1 MIFNIGR
8 LLEERPSY
16 VPQDSDLSGF
26 FHLLLN
32 IVKNQSLHVSIPALH
47 LWVKLLDSEKIGGSP
62 TVTSLIPD
70 LLETCSHRLIRY
82 EALPED
88 SDHPSIMFLNEDVDT
103 MPEKHAFLGNYT
115 RFCNQIVETIVQ
127 AQPADAL
134 YHILGQA
141 DKVLD
146 HLYDGEP
153 DFSIQAYTKTS
164 VPLLRLDAQFSVI
177 EAALK
182 GYSKWLSHK
191 GSSANENEHD
201 VMTSNLQ
208 VWCDRLLTLT
218 FEDPL
223 IKERVI
229 QLAVGFATGPL
240 KRNARFAFRI
250 FEYTLDTRCPENPT
264 YTAYN
269 DAVKDLHGFCLH
281 QLQRLAMRFPDYLV
295 TIFDEVERKVNQISQ
310 AVAQDEQTR
319 VRYSSILFIII
330 HRATSVDSKPREAR
344 LERFLEPI
352 IAQWQSAE
360 LTHSLTSFD
369 GFCDLLGLAGIQQYV
384 TSRAVHQ
391 IQDWSIH
398 PLDDEGRALQLHMQN
413 SLERLPLRATKT
425 ILSVSVEKLEPGS
438 RPYNMACG
446 LWQSN
451 IPLILPNLLHFISQ
465 AHAFH
470 DPDNWSRILPEM
482 KGIVRRVLT
491 DRFWQ
496 VGISTGSRDDFY
508 ARVGGTRTTIE
519 GFASSVRAILRAVR
533 ETGYRLLY
541 YMSLLGERFYSY
553 EELPV
558 PLSRALFT
566 DACALSTHQMA
577 MLVEMIRP
585 VIDQCPVACRN
596 HFLPPILAALFEQLD
611 RKASSEWERI
621 ETRTRAAAEDDNLAD
636 EMRDESILRQL
647 TFTSVMMVVGLLDPQ
662 KASEYSKRYCITR
675 PLNANISQT
684 LQVLK

>member
-8 LLEERPSY
+8 LLDEKPTF

-26 FHLLLN
+26 FHLLLD

-47 LWVKLLDSEKIGGSP
+47 LWVKLLSSDKIKGSP
-62 TVTSLIPD
+62 TVITLIPD
-70 LLETCSHRLIRY
+70 LLETCSHRLVRY

-88 SDHPSIMFLNEDVDT
+88 SSNASIVFLSEDVDT
-103 MPEKHAFLGNYT
+103 MPERHAFLGNYT

-127 AQPADAL
+127 QQPADAL

-141 DKVLD
+141 DNLLD

-153 DFSIQAYTKTS
+153 AFSSQSYTKTS

-182 GYSKWLSHK
+182 GYSKWLSY
-191 GSSANENEHD
+191 GGILANEGEHD
-201 VMTSNLQ
+201 IMTSNLQ
-208 VWCDRLLTLT
+208 VWCDRLLGLI

-250 FEYTLDTRCPENPT
+250 FEYTLDTRCPEDPT
-264 YTAYN
+264 CGTYN

-281 QLQRLAMRFPDYLV
+281 QLQRLAMRFPDYLI
-295 TIFDEVERKVNQISQ
+295 TIFDEVERKVNQVSQ
-310 AVAQDEQTR
+310 TAASDEQTR
-319 VRYSSILFIII
+319 ARYSSILFIIT

-344 LERFLEPI
+344 LEQFIRPLM
-352 IAQWQSAE
+352 AQWQSSE
-360 LTHSLTSFD
+360 LTDSLSSFD
-369 GFCDLLGLAGIQQYV
+369 AFCNLLGLGGIQHYV
-384 TSRAVHQ
+384 TSRAVQQ
-391 IQDWSIH
+391 IQDWSTC
-398 PLDDEGRALQLHMQN
+398 PLDEEGLVLQLHMQHA
-413 SLERLPLRATKT
+413 LEQLPLRATKT
-425 ILSVSVEKLEPGS
+425 ILSVSVERLEPDS
-438 RPYNMACG
+438 NPYNMACG
-446 LWQSN
+446 LWQKH

-470 DPDNWSRILPEM
+470 DPANWTHIPPEM
-482 KGIVRRVLT
+482 KGIVRRILT

-496 VGISTGSRDDFY
+496 VGISTGSRDEFY
-508 ARVGGTRTTIE
+508 AKVGGTRTTVE
-519 GFASSVRAILRAVR
+519 GFASSIRATLRAVR

-541 YMSLLGERFYSY
+541 YMSLLGEQFYSY
-553 EELPV
+553 EELPG
-558 PLSRALFT
+558 PLAHALFT
-566 DACALSTHQMA
+566 DACTLSTHQMA
-577 MLVEMIRP
+577 ILVEMIRP
-585 VIDQCPVACRN
+585 IIDQCPVPCRT

-621 ETRTRAAAEDDNLAD
+621 ETRTKAASEDDNLAD

-662 KASEYSKRYCITR
+662 KTSKFQAATI
-675 PLNANISQT
+675 PHSS
-684 LQVLK
+684 

>member
-8 LLEERPSY
+8 LLEERPTLI
-16 VPQDSDLSGF
+16 PQDSGLSGF
-26 FHLLLN
+26 FNLLLD

-47 LWVKLLDSEKIGGSP
+47 LWVKLLSSEKIGSSP
-62 TVTSLIPD
+62 AVSTLIPD
-70 LLETCSHRLIRY
+70 LLETCSHRLVRY
-82 EALPED
+82 ESLPED
-88 SDHPSIMFLNEDVDT
+88 SSNPSIVFLNEDVDT
-103 MPEKHAFLGNYT
+103 MPERHAFLGNYT

-141 DKVLD
+141 DQVLD

-153 DFSIQAYTKTS
+153 AFSIQTYTKTS
-164 VPLLRLDAQFSVI
+164 VPLIRLDAQFSVI

-182 GYSKWLSHK
+182 GYSKWLSHRS
-191 GSSANENEHD
+191 SSASENEHD
-201 VMTSNLQ
+201 IMTSNLQ
-208 VWCDRLLTLT
+208 VWCDRLLSLM

-250 FEYTLDTRCPENPT
+250 FEYTLDTRCPDDPNCAT
-264 YTAYN
+264 YS

-281 QLQRLAMRFPDYLV
+281 QLQRLAMRFPDYLI
-295 TIFDEVERKVNQISQ
+295 TIFDEVEQKVNQVSQ
-310 AVAQDEQTR
+310 AVALDEQTR
-319 VRYSSILFIII
+319 VRYSSVLFIIT

-344 LERFLEPI
+344 LENFLQPMM
-352 IAQWQSAE
+352 AQWQNQA
-360 LTHSLTSFD
+360 LTESLSSFE
-369 GFCDLLGLAGIQQYV
+369 GFCDLLGLGGIQQYV

-391 IQDWSIH
+391 IPDWSTH
-398 PLDDEGRALQLHMQN
+398 PLDDDGRALQLHMQN
-413 SLERLPLRATKT
+413 ALERLPLKATKT

-438 RPYNMACG
+438 RPYNMACA
-446 LWQSN
+446 LWQRN

-470 DPDNWSRILPEM
+470 DPANWSHIAPEM
-482 KGIVRRVLT
+482 NGIVRRILT

-496 VGISTGSRDDFY
+496 VGISTGSRDEFY
-508 ARVGGTRTTIE
+508 AKVGGTRTTVE
-519 GFASSVRAILRAVR
+519 GFASSIRATLRAVR

-541 YMSLLGERFYSY
+541 YMSLLGEHFYSY
-553 EELPV
+553 EELPA

-577 MLVEMIRP
+577 ILVEMIRP
-585 VIDQCPVACRN
+585 IIDQCPITCRN

-611 RKASSEWERI
+611 RKASNEWERI
-621 ETRTRAAAEDDNLAD
+621 ETRTKAASEDDNLAD

-662 KASEYSKRYCITR
+662 KASKY
-675 PLNANISQT
+675 LNATRAQDR
-684 LQVLK
+684 

>member
-1 MIFNIGR
+1 MLTTNQLVFNIGR
-8 LLEERPSY
+8 LLEERPSFI
-16 VPQDSDLSGF
+16 PENSDLSGF
-26 FHLLLN
+26 FGLLLS
-32 IVKNQSLHVSIPALH
+32 IVKSQSLHVSIPALH
-47 LWVKLLDSEKIGGSP
+47 LWVKLLNSEKIGSSP
-62 TVTSLIPD
+62 AVTNLIPD

-82 EALPED
+82 EALSED
-88 SDHPSIMFLNEDVDT
+88 SSNPSITFLNEDVDT
-103 MPEKHAFLGNYT
+103 MPERHAFLGNYT

-127 AQPADAL
+127 AQPVDAL

-141 DKVLD
+141 DRVLD

-153 DFSIQAYTKTS
+153 AFSIPAYTKTS

-182 GYSKWLSHK
+182 GYSKWLSLR
-191 GSSANENEHD
+191 SNSAAEDEHEI
-201 VMTSNLQ
+201 MTSNLQ
-208 VWCDRLLTLT
+208 VWCDRLLSLV

-240 KRNARFAFRI
+240 KRNAQFAFRI
-250 FEYTLDTRCPENPT
+250 FEHTLDTRCTDDPT
-264 YTAYN
+264 HTAYS

-281 QLQRLAMRFPDYLV
+281 QLQRLAMRFPDYLI
-295 TIFDEVERKVNQISQ
+295 TIFDEVERKVNQVSQ
-310 AVAQDEQTR
+310 AVAMDEQTR
-319 VRYSSILFIII
+319 IRYSSILFIIT
-330 HRATSVDSKPREAR
+330 HRATSVDPKPREAR

-352 IAQWQSAE
+352 IAQWQREA
-360 LTHSLTSFD
+360 LTNSLSSFD
-369 GFCDLLGLAGIQQYV
+369 GFCDLLGLGGIQQYV
-384 TSRAVHQ
+384 TSRGVHQ

-398 PLDDEGRALQLHMQN
+398 PLDNDGRALQSHMQA

-438 RPYNMACG
+438 RPYNMACA
-446 LWQSN
+446 LWQRN

-470 DPDNWSRILPEM
+470 NPDNWTKIPPEM
-482 KGIVRRVLT
+482 KDLVRRVLT

-496 VGISTGSRDDFY
+496 VGISTGSRDEFY
-508 ARVGGTRTTIE
+508 AKVGGTRTTVE
-519 GFASSVRAILRAVR
+519 GFASSVRATLRAVR

-541 YMSLLGERFYSY
+541 YMSLLGENFYSY

-558 PLSRALFT
+558 PLARALFT

-577 MLVEMIRP
+577 ILVEMIRP
-585 VIDQCPVACRN
+585 VIDQCPIACRN

-611 RKASSEWERI
+611 RKASSEWNRI
-621 ETRTRAAAEDDNLAD
+621 ETRTRAASEDDNLAD

-662 KASEYSKRYCITR
+662 KPSKSLLLAGSPGY
-675 PLNANISQT
+675 
-684 LQVLK
+684 